1 MSRNIGVATIQMEVS
16 LGDGNINSME
26 TYLERIRDQDPWVDL
41 VVFSELCVFG
51 HEEKYA
57 EKIPGKTTDS
67 LCSLAKKY
75 GFWLVPGSLFELTGE
90 GNYNTAIAINPEG
103 EIVGKHRKLY
113 PWRPL
118 EKAVAGSDF
127 CVFDIPGIARVGICI
142 CYDQWFPEVSRQLT
156 WMGAEVIL
164 CPTMTTTA
172 DRPLELILAQANAIA
187 NQVYFVDLN
196 GVGQGGNGQSIIIDA
211 EGQILA
217 RAEAD
222 PAILTTQMDLDRLWE
237 IREKGTFGTCQ
248 VLKSFRD
255 GNIRFPVYQGD
266 TSDGEGLQPL
276 GPIRVRPSKV

>member
-1 MSRNIGVATIQMEVS
+1 MKEDTMSRSIGIAAIQMDVS
-16 LGDGNINSME
+16 LGGGNIKKME
-26 TYLERIRDQDPWVDL
+26 AYLGQIRNQNPWVDL
-41 VVFSELCVFG
+41 VIFS
-51 HEEKYA
+51 A
-57 EKIPGKTTDS
+57 
-67 LCSLAKKY
+67 LAKKY
-75 GFWLVPGSLFELTGE
+75 GFWLVPGSIFESTAE
-90 GNYNTAIAINPEG
+90 GNYNTAIAINPDG

-127 CVFDIPGIARVGICI
+127 FVFDIPEKAHVGICI

-156 WMGAEVIL
+156 WMGAEIIL

-196 GVGQGGNGQSIIIDA
+196 GVGQGGNGRSIIIDA
-211 EGQILA
+211 EGQIIA
-217 RAEAD
+217 SAEVE
-222 PAILTTQMDLDRLWE
+222 PTILTAKMDMDRLWD

-255 GNIRFPVYQGD
+255 GNISFQVYQGD
-266 TSDGEGLQPL
+266 TRDGEGVRPL
-276 GPIRVRPSKV
+276 GPIKVWPSKI